1 LWMNYQPE
9 RGVNMS
15 HDHLSDSLGQVDL
28 LPAELEAI
36 DERVAT
42 DALLWERRL
51 PATDRLDA
59 FIRSLSQETAAGPIV
74 EATDDALDQLDDD
87 TYTES
92 PQRSVPHRPLQ
103 MQPRERVSA
112 LSAFLAGV
120 AAVAIVAL
128 FATLLLSRSGE
139 QGFPP
144 VPTATP
150 TATLTPTATPL
161 PTAGTI
167 AATISGIGPLRGS
180 FPYYGIAADDTAV
193 WVHNGDDGTLL
204 RIDPRTNRIVAT
216 IPVGRGQGGVAIG
229 QGAVWVANPKDG
241 TVSRVNPQT
250 NTVVATV
257 ALAGKSA
264 TNVSLAA
271 SPGAVWATDN
281 DNDALAR
288 IDPKT
293 NKVIATIP
301 NQIGAS
307 DVAYGASSTWSCD
320 RGDSKGLTRLNPQTN
335 QVETQIDVSMNLGF
349 TCAAVVALT
358 QAVWTVDLILG
369 DGSTVHLE
377 RLDPAT
383 NTTIATISVPDTDA
397 YHFAADEE
405 GVWVWGPDEG
415 LLRIDPQTNQ
425 IVGSVPMQGGAGVA
439 LGAGSVWFAN
449 ATDGSLLRITPAP

>member
-1 LWMNYQPE
+1 
-9 RGVNMS
+9 MS
-15 HDHLSDSLGQVDL
+15 HDRLSDSHGQVDL
-28 LPAELEAI
+28 LPAELEAT

-42 DALLWERRL
+42 DAILWERRL

-59 FIRSLSQETAAGPIV
+59 FVRSLSHETAAAPAV
-74 EATDDALDQLDDD
+74 EATDDELDQVDDAS
-87 TYTES
+87 YTES
-92 PQRSVPHRPLQ
+92 PQRSASRRPLHV
-103 MQPRERVSA
+103 QPRERVSA
-112 LSAFLAGV
+112 LSAFIAGV

-139 QGFPP
+139 PGFPTG
-144 VPTATP
+144 PTATP
-150 TATLTPTATPL
+150 TPTLTPTATPL
-161 PTAGTI
+161 PSAGTV
-167 AATISGIGPLRGS
+167 AATIGGIGPLRGS
-180 FPYYGIAADDTAV
+180 FPYYGIAADNTAV

-204 RIDPRTNRIVAT
+204 RIDPQTNRIVAA

-229 QGAVWVANPKDG
+229 QDAVWVANPKDG
-241 TVSRVNPQT
+241 TVSRVDPQT

-257 ALAGKSA
+257 TLAGKSN
-264 TNVSLAA
+264 TGISLAA

-281 DNDALAR
+281 DNDALTR
-288 IDPKT
+288 IDPKA

-307 DVAYGASSTWSCD
+307 DVSYGASSTWSCD

-335 QVETQIDVSMNLGF
+335 QVEAQIDVSMNLGF
-349 TCAAVVALT
+349 TCAAVVALR

-369 DGSTVHLE
+369 DGTSVHLE

-383 NTTIATISVPDTDA
+383 NTTIATVFVPDTDA
-397 YHFAADEE
+397 YHFAADEN

-415 LLRIDPQTNQ
+415 LLRIDPQTNRV
-425 IVGSVPMQGGAGVA
+425 VGSLPMQGGAGVA

-449 ATDGSLLRITPAP
+449 ATDGMLLRITPAP